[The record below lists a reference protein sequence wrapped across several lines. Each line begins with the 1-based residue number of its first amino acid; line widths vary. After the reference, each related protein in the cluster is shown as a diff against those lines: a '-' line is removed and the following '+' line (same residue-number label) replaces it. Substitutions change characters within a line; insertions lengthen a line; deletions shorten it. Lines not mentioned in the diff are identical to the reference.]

1 MNWFHARLNKDAN
14 RKRERWVMNLDSSKQ
29 KKLNSQDLGNIT
41 VFSILRV
48 HQSRVAY
55 LSLALRGNRTW

>member
-1 MNWFHARLNKDAN
+1 MNWFHARLNKDAS
-14 RKRERWVMNLDSSKQ
+14 RKRELWVMNQDSSKQ

-48 HQSRVAY
+48 YQGRVAY
-55 LSLALRGNRTW
+55 LSPALRGNRTW

>member
-1 MNWFHARLNKDAN
+1 MNWFHVRLNKDVN
-14 RKRERWVMNLDSSKQ
+14 RKQERWAMNQDSSKQ
-29 KKLNSQDLGNIT
+29 KKLNNQDLDNIT

-48 HQSRVAY
+48 HQSRVPY